1 MGKITVYNTYQEDF
15 TYKPNNFLICRTKF
29 GNPLANPF
37 TYNGVKT
44 RLAKLSFKTR
54 EEAIDAYKVYFKRMY
69 GVDEDLTKAFD
80 EIYEKYKNGEDVYLQ
95 CCCKPLPCHG
105 DFLAEELQRKLIL
118 EKLAERKKTKKSN
131 TTMTSV
137 EKETRHEGG
146 EGSGEVSR

>member
-80 EIYEKYKNGEDVYLQ
+80 EIYDKYKNGEDVYLQ

-137 EKETRHEGG
+137 EKETRHDGG
-146 EGSGEVSR
+146 EGSGKVS